1 MHGHFRV
8 VACPHAVV
16 AASRNTPPI
25 HWADSS
31 GEVTKRSKVRD
42 GIILWMCPTVP
53 NQKYVDS
60 GGGGI
65 KEASLENSSN
75 YQN

>member
-1 MHGHFRV
+1 MMHYHFPV

-42 GIILWMCPTVP
+42 GIIL
-53 NQKYVDS
+53 
-60 GGGGI
+60 
-65 KEASLENSSN
+65 
-75 YQN
+75 